1 MSKLNNLKDLF
12 THLLQDMYFA
22 ENKIKA
28 ELPKMAE
35 KATNPKLKKGFEKHL
50 EETKDQIS
58 KLEKVFEITG
68 IEKDKEKCEA
78 ILGLLEEGKG
88 LIKESAEGAVRDS
101 ALIAAAQKVEHY
113 EIASYGM
120 LCNMGKLL
128 GYNDA
133 AEILH
138 EILEQEKATD
148 EKLTSM
154 CDEIEEEAMKKA
166 A

>member
-1 MSKLNNLKDLF
+1 MSKLENLEDLF

-22 ENKIKA
+22 ENKIKN

-35 KATNPKLKKGFEKHL
+35 KATNSDLKKGFETHE

-68 IEKDKEKCEA
+68 IKKDKEKCEA
-78 ILGLLEEGKG
+78 ILGLLEEGRG

-120 LCNMGKLL
+120 LCNMAKIL
-128 GYNDA
+128 GYNEA
-133 AEILH
+133 AEIMH
-138 EILEQEKATD
+138 KILEQEKATD
-148 EKLTSM
+148 EKLINMS
-154 CDEIEEEAMKKA
+154 DSIEEKAMKKA